1 MRRLTVIARASVR
14 LAGFVTLAVA
24 AGGASHLAAQ
34 EPVRENTLK
43 AAIVAKLLE
52 FVDWPAAVLE
62 GRKSIDLCVAGHN
75 PFQANLQE
83 LEAGET
89 LKGLPIAVRSLDRTR
104 QLDGCAA
111 LVLPA
116 GSVSRTLRA
125 PLLHR
130 AAALPVLTMG
140 DDDRFLDEGGIVR
153 LRVVDGH
160 PRFDVDEA
168 AARRVGLRI
177 SSKLLE
183 LAATVRRGPS

>member
-1 MRRLTVIARASVR
+1 MR

-24 AGGASHLAAQ
+24 AGGVAHLAAQ
-34 EPVRENTLK
+34 QPVRENTLK
-43 AAIVAKLLE
+43 AAIVAKLLP
-52 FVDWPAAVLE
+52 FVDWPAAALE

-75 PFQANLQE
+75 PFQADLQE
-83 LEAGET
+83 LEVGET
-89 LKGLPIAVRSLDRTR
+89 LKGLPIVVRSVDRTR
-104 QLDGCAA
+104 ELDGCHA

-116 GSVSRTLRA
+116 GSDSSTLRA

-130 AAALPVLTMG
+130 AAALPVLTVG

-153 LRVVDGH
+153 LRIVDGH
-160 PRFDVDEA
+160 PRFDVDDA

-177 SSKLLE
+177 SSRLLG

>member
-1 MRRLTVIARASVR
+1 VVKVRRLTVIARASVR

-43 AAIVAKLLE
+43 AAIVAK
-52 FVDWPAAVLE
+52 
-62 GRKSIDLCVAGHN
+62 
-75 PFQANLQE
+75 
-83 LEAGET
+83 
-89 LKGLPIAVRSLDRTR
+89 
-104 QLDGCAA
+104 
-111 LVLPA
+111 
-116 GSVSRTLRA
+116 
-125 PLLHR
+125 LHR